1 MALRVLQVHRHGQR
15 VPCGEL
21 HRRWRRRGGEKDVTA
36 DRGIVLG
43 QVGLSVTEEEKEDGG
58 NHHHVLLQ
66 HAGRF
71 IEHNI
76 GDETGD
82 GAHGES
88 DVPAV
93 LELQ

>member
-15 VPCGEL
+15 VLRGEL
-21 HRRWRRRGGEKDVTA
+21 HRRWWRRGGEQDVTA
-36 DRGIVLG
+36 DRGTVLG
-43 QVGLSVTEEEKEDGG
+43 QVGLAVMEEEEEDGG

-71 IEHNI
+71 IEHDV